1 MLNIIQLDS
10 DENIGNRNSHTNTKE
25 NIKKLTPLVHVECSF
40 TYLYLQVIG
49 WVIGIKINHEIKQ
62 PV

>member
-25 NIKKLTPLVHVECSF
+25 NIKKLTPLMHTRRMFLYIPIF
-40 TYLYLQVIG
+40 TGNWL
-49 WVIGIKINHEIKQ
+49 NHWD
-62 PV
+62 

>member
-49 WVIGIKINHEIKQ
+49 
-62 PV
+62 